1 MKVDEENQKGE
12 ADLRLRLERDGW
24 LISSASSDRL
34 ADMEREMRF
43 VPNAEADESY
53 WEDYVDRGWAAIKA
67 AQKDLRVLAR
77 ADLGLDAAPRWSWR
91 NIAAR
96 FNTARASPR

>member
-1 MKVDEENQKGE
+1 MRYSQTQHRRPPADQQKKVDEEYQKGE

-43 VPNAEADESY
+43 LPEPEDEAS
-53 WEDYVDRGWAAIKA
+53 WEEHVDRGWAAIRPKFA
-67 AQKDLRVLAR
+67 RQKSA
-77 ADLGLDAAPRWSWR
+77 
-91 NIAAR
+91 
-96 FNTARASPR
+96 TY